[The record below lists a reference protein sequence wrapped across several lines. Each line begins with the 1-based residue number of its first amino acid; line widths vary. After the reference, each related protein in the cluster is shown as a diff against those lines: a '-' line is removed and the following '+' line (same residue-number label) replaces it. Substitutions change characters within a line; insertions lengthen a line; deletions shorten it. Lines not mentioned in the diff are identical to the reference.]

1 MLNNNWLVFKNDI
14 LLSNALAQEILE
26 IAEESIKLKGNFT
39 IVLAGGNSPMKL
51 YKILRNSKSNWDKW
65 SVYIGDERCLPMN
78 DNDRNDQ
85 AIMKIWLD
93 HSSIKKHNIHPIKAE
108 LGMLAAQLDYE
119 NTLDK
124 IDRFDVV
131 LLSVGEDGHTASLFP
146 NHQYSKNRSVILEYN
161 SPKDPAERIS
171 MSPDR
176 LSKARYVFK
185 IIIGETKKIAVDLW
199 LKGVPLPINQIN
211 GDIEKMYICTNAMP
225 KDSR

>member
-1 MLNNNWLVFKNDI
+1 MLNDNWLVFKNDT

-51 YKILRNSKSNWDKW
+51 YKILRDSKSNWDKW
-65 SVYIGDERCLPMN
+65 NVYIGDERCLPM
-78 DNDRNDQ
+78 DDDDRNDQ

-93 HSSIKKHNIHPIKAE
+93 NSPIKKHNIYPIKAE
-108 LGMLAAQLDYE
+108 LGMLDAQLDYE

-146 NHQYSKNRSVILEYN
+146 NHKYSKNRSVILEYN
-161 SPKDPAERIS
+161 SPKNPAERIS

-185 IIIGETKKIAVDLW
+185 IIIGETKKIAIDLW
-199 LKGVPLPINQIN
+199 LKGAPLPINQIN
-211 GDIEKMYICTNAMP
+211 GDVEKMYVCINAMP
-225 KDSR
+225 KDSK